1 VIMKAKELREKSL
14 DELHT
19 LNLERRRELF
29 DLRFK
34 HYTGQL
40 VNTAALR
47 TTRRD
52 VARIETL
59 IREREIS
66 QTATVAGAEAN

>member
-1 VIMKAKELREKSL
+1 MKASELREKTV
-14 DELHT
+14 DELRE
-19 LNLERRRELF
+19 LGNEKRRELF

-40 VNTAALR
+40 VKTASLR
-47 TTRRD
+47 DVRRD
-52 VARIETL
+52 IARIETV

-66 QTATVAGAEAN
+66 QSGAEAK

>member
-1 VIMKAKELREKSL
+1 MKASELREKTL
-14 DELHT
+14 DELHA
-19 LNLERRRELF
+19 LSDERRRELF

-47 TTRRD
+47 TARRAI
-52 VARIETL
+52 ARIETI

-66 QTATVAGAEAN
+66 QTAGAEAK

>member
-1 VIMKAKELREKSL
+1 MKSSELREKTL
-14 DELHT
+14 DELKA
-19 LNLERRRELF
+19 LGAERRREMF

-47 TTRRD
+47 STRRD
-52 VARIETL
+52 IARIETI
-59 IREREIS
+59 IREREIT
-66 QTATVAGAEAN
+66 QTASVEAK